1 MSLEALSFKYIGKFL
16 VPAAT
21 TSGSMAAL
29 ANGFSSTTYAD
40 GTSRVTGSGVAWTP
54 FTQLSAGTTLA
65 VALTPVTSTLGLK
78 IVYAG
83 GGGGSPTMISP
94 DTYANTRVNFG
105 ICKNAGNFG
114 SWADANP
121 FTSGQF
127 SGYTGWFTGTS
138 ITTGFHIY
146 ESKDSIFIVAEGTSG
161 NSLFSY
167 CGAIIDPESSNA
179 SSAESDGK
187 IYGLFTS
194 GFSNAGGTPNWY
206 PNFGANS
213 FLNHG
218 VSAGQ
223 AHGYIMNF
231 GASTTTA
238 VKRSN
243 VLLTSPT
250 AGSVLKNI
258 VSEFVRLP
266 IYIEIGGS
274 TFYGRLR
281 EIFMFGTGLST
292 TKLTVSNVV
301 TAYIIGTSPIATSE
315 CIALKA

>member
-1 MSLEALSFKYIGKFL
+1 MSLETSSFKYIGKFI
-16 VPAAT
+16 VPAST
-21 TSGSMAAL
+21 TSGSMAAISR
-29 ANGFSSTTYAD
+29 AFSSTTYAD

-54 FTQLSAGTTLA
+54 FAQLSAGTTLA
-65 VALTPVTSTLGLK
+65 VSLTPVTSTLGQK

-94 DTYANTRVNFG
+94 DTYSNLRIYFG
-105 ICKNAGNFG
+105 LCKNAGNFS

-121 FTSGQF
+121 YGTGQF
-127 SGYTGWFTGTS
+127 SGYTGLSIGTS
-138 ITTGFHIY
+138 VAAIHAY
-146 ESKDSIFIVAEGTSG
+146 ESKDSVFVFTETTTNNVNLSHV
-161 NSLFSY
+161 
-167 CGAIIDPESSNA
+167 GAIIDPESLNA
-179 SSAESDGK
+179 SAAEADGK

-194 GFSNAGGTPNWY
+194 GYGGNGGTPHWY

-218 VSAGQ
+218 TTAGQ

-231 GASTTTA
+231 GTSTTTA

-243 VLLTSPT
+243 VLLTTPT
-250 AGSVLKNI
+250 AGAILKNI
-258 VSEFVRLP
+258 TSEFVRLP

-281 EIFMFGTGLST
+281 EIFMFGTGLSA
-292 TKLTVSNVV
+292 TKLSVSSVV
-301 TAYIIGTSPIATSE
+301 TAYIIGGSTITTGE
-315 CIALKA
+315 CIAIKA